1 MGYNSMNRYID
12 RPTKPN
18 LALLNPQA
26 LQWAFIVKASVIV
39 TDIVA
44 LLGDGNM
51 MLKWCQCDTYDA

>member
-26 LQWAFIVKASVIV
+26 LQWAFIVKTSVIV

-51 MLKWCQCDTYDA
+51 MLK